1 MEELIKVA
9 TNAEGKKVVSA
20 RDLYEFLEI
29 KERFSRFMERNLEY
43 GFQENVDYTLY
54 SEVHPQNKQE
64 INDYALTL
72 DTAKEISMI
81 QRSEKGRI
89 ARLYFIECEKQLVKS
104 KELTKRE
111 ILVLALEAE
120 DRALM
125 AEQKML
131 LAEVKSNQLEI
142 ELDKSKEWFTIKKVA
157 FQNKVNWKSL
167 NWRLLKNASEVIGYY
182 PKKVFD
188 ANFPEGVNSY
198 NYAAWK
204 MVYPNFDYN
213 FSATL

>member
-1 MEELIKVA
+1 MEELIKVT
-9 TNAEGKKVVSA
+9 TNTEGNQVVSA
-20 RDLYEFLEI
+20 RELHLTLEVQKHFSQWIEPKLVRFTHGIDFLT
-29 KERFSRFMERNLEY
+29 LELEST
-43 GFQENVDYTLY
+43 GGRPSTDY
-54 SEVHPQNKQE
+54 V
-64 INDYALTL
+64 LTL
-72 DTAKEISMI
+72 DCAKMIAMLQNNEIGDKV
-81 QRSEKGRI
+81 RK
-89 ARLYFIECEKQLVKS
+89 YFLECEKRLLTP

-167 NWRLLKNASEVIGYY
+167 NWKLLKNASEVLGYY

-188 ANFPEGVNSY
+188 ANFPQGVNSY